1 MMLFTF
7 IPVIL
12 LMAVGMGFYTLKK
25 ANAPQK
31 ETPDIEK
38 EKPSSKLFKHHK
50 NRETVQKFKKFAYDS
65 VVDENQ
71 GIKDYN
77 TYAMGKVE
85 YFFYVFQAG
94 AGIAIVSYIFYR
106 SYWVT
111 GAALMLTFLFPRYKK
126 KQLIYKQKQEL
137 ALQFKE
143 ALYIISASLTAGQSV
158 EMAFR
163 YSVKDLEV
171 LYLDPETPIIKE
183 IELINHK
190 MDLNGT
196 IEEGL
201 ISFAMRAHL
210 EEVSNFVDVFIACK
224 RRGGN
229 LVEIIRNT
237 SRNIAEKIQ
246 IKQEIETLITE
257 KKFEQKILFGMP
269 VFLIYMLDSSSPEFM
284 APVFSQLIGRIGMTI
299 AVGLFITAYVIS
311 SKIIR
316 IEV

>member
-1 MMLFTF
+1 
-7 IPVIL
+7 
-12 LMAVGMGFYTLKK
+12 MGVYTLKK
-25 ANAPQK
+25 ANNDM
-31 ETPDIEK
+31 TIGTEK
-38 EKPSSKLFKHHK
+38 AEKVLKKAKTKVSSNKTVDRFKQF
-50 NRETVQKFKKFAYDS
+50 TYDS
-65 VVDENQ
+65 VVEENQ
-71 GIKDYN
+71 SIKDYD
-77 TYAMGKVE
+77 TYAMKKIE
-85 YFFYVFQAG
+85 YMFYVLQA
-94 AGIAIVSYIFYR
+94 AIGIGIVSYIFYR
-106 SYWVT
+106 SFWVT
-111 GAALMLTFLFPRYKK
+111 GITVFLGFLYPKYKRK
-126 KQLIYKQKQEL
+126 HLIYKQKQEL

-163 YSVKDLEV
+163 YSVKDLKV

-201 ISFAMRAHL
+201 VSFARRAHL
-210 EEVSNFVDVFIACK
+210 EEVTNFVDVFIACK

-257 KKFEQKILFGMP
+257 KKFEQKVLFGMP

-284 APVFSQLIGRIGMTI
+284 APVFTQVVGRIGMTVSV
-299 AVGLFITAYVIS
+299 ALFITAYVIS

>member
-1 MMLFTF
+1 MIFYIL
-7 IPVIL
+7 IPCIIA
-12 LMAVGMGFYTLKK
+12 MAIGMGVYTLKK
-25 ANAPQK
+25 SNADDEP
-31 ETPDIEK
+31 TAK
-38 EKPSSKLFKHHK
+38 EKTTKAKKIRSGFDAAERFKH
-50 NRETVQKFKKFAYDS
+50 FAYDT
-65 VVDENQ
+65 VMDESQ
-71 GIKDYN
+71 GVKDYD
-77 TYAMGKVE
+77 TYKMGKVE
-85 YFFYVFQAG
+85 FLFYVLQA
-94 AGIAIVSYIFYR
+94 AIGIAIISYIFYR
-106 SYWVT
+106 SIWVT
-111 GAALMLTFLFPRYKK
+111 GVALLMSVLYPRYKR

-163 YSVKDLEV
+163 HSVKDLSV
-171 LYLDPETPIIKE
+171 LYLDPMTPIIQE

-201 ISFAMRAHL
+201 VSFAQRAHL

-229 LVEIIRNT
+229 LVQIIRNT
-237 SRNIAEKIQ
+237 SQNIAEKIQ

-257 KKFEQKILFGMP
+257 KKFEQKVLFGMP

-284 APVFSQLIGRIGMTI
+284 APVFSQLIGRVGMTI

>member
-1 MMLFTF
+1 MMFYIL

-12 LMAVGMGFYTLKK
+12 ILGIGMGVYTLKK
-25 ANAPQK
+25 ANNDM
-31 ETPDIEK
+31 TIGTEK
-38 EKPSSKLFKHHK
+38 AEKVLKKAKTKVSSNKTVDRFKQF
-50 NRETVQKFKKFAYDS
+50 TYDS
-65 VVDENQ
+65 VVEENQ
-71 GIKDYN
+71 SIKDYD
-77 TYAMGKVE
+77 TYAMKKIE
-85 YFFYVFQAG
+85 YMFYVLQA
-94 AGIAIVSYIFYR
+94 AIGIGIVSYIFYR
-106 SYWVT
+106 SFWVT
-111 GAALMLTFLFPRYKK
+111 GITVFLGFLYPKYKRK
-126 KQLIYKQKQEL
+126 HLIYKQKQEL

-163 YSVKDLEV
+163 YSVKDLKV

-201 ISFAMRAHL
+201 VSFARRAHL
-210 EEVSNFVDVFIACK
+210 EEVTNFVDVFIACK

-257 KKFEQKILFGMP
+257 KKFEQKVLFGMP

-284 APVFSQLIGRIGMTI
+284 APVFTQVVGRIGMTVSV
-299 AVGLFITAYVIS
+299 ALFITAYVIS

>member
-1 MMLFTF
+1 MFYIL

-12 LMAVGMGFYTLKK
+12 ILGIGMGVYTLKK
-25 ANAPQK
+25 ANNDM
-31 ETPDIEK
+31 TIGTEK
-38 EKPSSKLFKHHK
+38 AEKVLKKAKTKVSSNKTVDRFKQF
-50 NRETVQKFKKFAYDS
+50 TYDS
-65 VVDENQ
+65 VVEENQ
-71 GIKDYN
+71 SIKDYD
-77 TYAMGKVE
+77 TYAMKKIE
-85 YFFYVFQAG
+85 YMFYVLQA
-94 AGIAIVSYIFYR
+94 AIGIGIVSYIFYR
-106 SYWVT
+106 SFWVT
-111 GAALMLTFLFPRYKK
+111 GITVFLGFLYPKYKRK
-126 KQLIYKQKQEL
+126 HLIYKQKQEL

-163 YSVKDLEV
+163 YSVKDLKV

-201 ISFAMRAHL
+201 VSFARRAHL
-210 EEVSNFVDVFIACK
+210 EEVTNFVDVFIACK

-257 KKFEQKILFGMP
+257 KKFEQKVLFGMP

-284 APVFSQLIGRIGMTI
+284 APVFTQVVGRIGMTVSV
-299 AVGLFITAYVIS
+299 ALFITAYVIS